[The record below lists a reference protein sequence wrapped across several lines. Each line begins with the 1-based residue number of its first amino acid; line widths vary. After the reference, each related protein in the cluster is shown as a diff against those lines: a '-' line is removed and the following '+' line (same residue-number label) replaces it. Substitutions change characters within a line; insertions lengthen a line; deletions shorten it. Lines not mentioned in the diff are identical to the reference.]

1 VICEPLLTLPRI
13 PGAQVA
19 SSELGCDDASGFKQS
34 MIDVL
39 TCILST
45 NSSSRASAVRS
56 VQLNISPAYGIPR
69 VSVYISES
77 IPSAAASLGK
87 NVAELPASQRTY
99 SSRIESA
106 CCLLQM
112 RKGSSQKFSDSCLL
126 SVGQKVYKNDCSAL
140 LGCSPRFGLVVE
152 KMTPSS
158 GRKQAMRPWTC
169 RKRAKA

>member
-34 MIDVL
+34 RIDVL

-56 VQLNISPAYGIPR
+56 VQLNISPAYGIPT

-77 IPSAAASLGK
+77 ISSAAASLGK
-87 NVAELPASQRTY
+87 NVAELPPSQRTY

-112 RKGSSQKFSDSCLL
+112 RKGRLRSSQTLTCSLL
-126 SVGQKVYKNDCSAL
+126 DKKVYKNDCSAL
-140 LGCSPRFGLVVE
+140 LGCSPRFGLVLE
-152 KMTPSS
+152 KMTPSR
-158 GRKQAMRPWTC
+158 GRK
-169 RKRAKA
+169 

>member
-1 VICEPLLTLPRI
+1 MSTSVPMNIAFTATSVICEPLLTLPRI

-34 MIDVL
+34 RIDVL

-56 VQLNISPAYGIPR
+56 VQLNISPAYGIPT

-77 IPSAAASLGK
+77 ISSAAASLGK
-87 NVAELPASQRTY
+87 NVAELPASQRSY

-112 RKGSSQKFSDSCLL
+112 RKGRLRSSQTLACCLL
-126 SVGQKVYKNDCSAL
+126 DKKCTRTTLAHCWDAVPDLGL
-140 LGCSPRFGLVVE
+140 LS
-152 KMTPSS
+152 
-158 GRKQAMRPWTC
+158 RK
-169 RKRAKA
+169 